1 MFKLVTFF
9 NIFSMVGINSI
20 FVFTK
25 FWNSVTGCYILGFE
39 TGVFF
44 LQLLHQI
51 HMSLH
56 LSPSLHSAMPT
67 SLLPP
72 PPIVT
77 FDLIVSPRY

>member
-25 FWNSVTGCYILGFE
+25 CLWNSLTGCYILGFE
-39 TGVFF
+39 TGLFF

-56 LSPSLHSAMPT
+56 LSPSLHSATPT
-67 SLLPP
+67 SLLT
-72 PPIVT
+72 PIVT